1 MSANPYA
8 QRVDDVVHSAGP
20 VRLILLLNRALC
32 DRIAGARIAVQS
44 GEIRTRAS
52 EISRAIAIIGE
63 LSQCLAPSADPD
75 LSLRLRQIYSFL
87 LDRLLEANVEQAV
100 APLEEALRVAEI
112 MSGAWSDIES
122 LDVPPLTSF
131 AANGAEA
138 ARLSLC
144 G

>member
-8 QRVDDVVHSAGP
+8 QRVDDVVYSAGP

-32 DRIAGARIAVQS
+32 DRIAGARLAIQS
-44 GEIRTRAS
+44 REIRTRAT

-63 LSQCLAPSADPD
+63 LSQCLAPSAEPD

-87 LDRLLEANVEQAV
+87 LERLIEANVEQSV

-112 MSGAWSDIES
+112 LAGAWSGIES
-122 LDVPPLTSF
+122 LDAPPLTVH
-131 AANGAEA
+131 AAGGPEA
-138 ARLSLC
+138 TRLSLC